1 MVRLGPSTWQG
12 LAEIQFL
19 CKTILCLELFHG
31 VQVLAVECLE
41 LCLLSLSN
49 DLTGPAVGVRGEM
62 NSSVENNLH
71 IVPCP
76 AISSVREPRV
86 AHGSEGSH

>member
-1 MVRLGPSTWQG
+1 MQ
-12 LAEIQFL
+12 
-19 CKTILCLELFHG
+19 TILCLELFHG
-31 VQVLAVECLE
+31 VQVLAIECLE
-41 LCLLSLSN
+41 LRLLSLSN
-49 DLTGPAVGVRGEM
+49 DLTDPAVGIRDDM
-62 NSSVENNLH
+62 NSSVEYNLH